1 MTLRNISLVAATP
14 PDPGGEF
21 FMRDLSVASY
31 IYGAALISR
40 IKYKHAAIIAV
51 VVLVWFLTELNGT
64 SGCPNMPLQS
74 GKNPSTPAVSK
85 ENITVVSLN
94 MAKEARVERILADL
108 RRATFFDKADVFL
121 LQEAR
126 PSVDEM
132 AKALGMNYVYA
143 PADEF
148 SDGTVSGLA
157 ILSRYA
163 FERSDRTVLPRYN
176 LRFNTRCRI
185 ALSAFIRRPAG
196 EIRLVN
202 VHLDTRITQQQRL
215 LQVSSVME
223 KETTSTQPVIVGG
236 DFNTANV
243 RWMWNVFPVPYVETH
258 TRAVRNM
265 FVEHGFESPL
275 DGVGSTFKLLGFPLH
290 LDWIF
295 PRHLKAVAAGTQQ
308 IPFSD
313 HSAVWVTL
321 KE

>member
-1 MTLRNISLVAATP
+1 MTAVTN
-14 PDPGGEF
+14 E
-21 FMRDLSVASY
+21 DL
-31 IYGAALISR
+31 
-40 IKYKHAAIIAV
+40 
-51 VVLVWFLTELNGT
+51 
-64 SGCPNMPLQS
+64 
-74 GKNPSTPAVSK
+74 
-85 ENITVVSLN
+85 TVVSLN
-94 MAKEARVERILADL
+94 MAKEARLDRILAGI
-108 RRATFFDKADVFL
+108 RPAVFFNAADVWL

-132 AKALGMNYVYA
+132 AKALGLNYIYA

-148 SDGTVSGLA
+148 DDGTVSGLA

-185 ALSAFIRRPAG
+185 ALTAFIRHPAG
-196 EIRLVN
+196 DMRLVN

-223 KETTSTQPVIVGG
+223 KETSSRLPVIVGG

-243 RWMWNVFPVPYVETH
+243 RWIWNVFPVPYVQSH

-265 FVEHGFESPL
+265 FVDHGFESPL
-275 DGVGSTFKLLGFPLH
+275 DGVGATFKLMGFPLH

-295 PRHLKAVAAGTQQ
+295 PKHLKTVAAGTQD
-308 IPFSD
+308 IAFSD
-313 HSAVWVTL
+313 HRAVWVTL